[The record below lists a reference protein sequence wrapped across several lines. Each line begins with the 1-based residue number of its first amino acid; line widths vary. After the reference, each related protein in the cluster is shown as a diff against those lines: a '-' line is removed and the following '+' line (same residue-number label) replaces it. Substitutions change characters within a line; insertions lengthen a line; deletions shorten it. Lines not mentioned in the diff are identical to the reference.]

1 VLDIVDARCN
11 HEVYAQ
17 KICLTQPQIVFHILS
32 IVSSLFAV
40 VDMFTYVVFVYGHGK
55 FLIFTFCTNSL
66 NHIPY

>member
-1 VLDIVDARCN
+1 
-11 HEVYAQ
+11 
-17 KICLTQPQIVFHILS
+17 LTQPQIVFHILS